1 MAQEGGSREV
11 IFREVLNQAAG
22 QYGLQ
27 LTDEQMIA
35 FTKYFETLVEW
46 NQKVNLTAI
55 TAPQDVAI
63 KHMIDSLS
71 CYDDAIFKVGASII
85 DVGTGA
91 GFPGLPLKIYR
102 PDLKLTLFDSLNKRI
117 LFLQAIADILGIT
130 DIEFIHSRAEDGGRS
145 KQFRERYDIAVS
157 RAVARLDVLC
167 EWCLPF
173 VTVGGFFIALKGSQY
188 SLEVDEAQG
197 AIQLLGG
204 EITKIQ
210 KIKLPGLDD
219 VRAVIYI
226 KKIKKTPL
234 VFPRRPG
241 MAEKKTTKVNKK

>member
-1 MAQEGGSREV
+1 M
-11 IFREVLNQAAG
+11 IFREVLEQGAREHG
-22 QYGLQ
+22 VV

-46 NQKVNLTAI
+46 NEKVNLTAI

-71 CYDDAIFKVGASII
+71 CYDEAIFTPGARII

-117 LFLQAIADILGIT
+117 LFLKAVAETLGIT
-130 DIEFIHSRAEDGGRS
+130 DIEFVHSRAEDGGKS
-145 KQFRERYDIAVS
+145 KQFREQYDIVVS
-157 RAVARLDVLC
+157 RAVARLNVLC

-173 VTVGGFFIALKGSQY
+173 VAVGGFFIALKGSQY
-188 SLEVDEAQG
+188 NLEVDEAQG
-197 AIQLLGG
+197 ALQRLGG

-210 KIKLPGLDD
+210 NVKLPGLDD
-219 VRAVIYI
+219 IRAVIYI
-226 KKIKKTPL
+226 KKIKKTPASY
-234 VFPRRPG
+234 PRRPG
-241 MAEKKTTKVNKK
+241 TAEKNPL

>member
-1 MAQEGGSREV
+1 M
-11 IFREVLNQAAG
+11 IFKKVLQQAASE
-22 QYGLQ
+22 YGIV

-35 FTKYFETLVEW
+35 LTKYFETLIEW
-46 NQKVNLTAI
+46 NEKVNLTAI
-55 TAPQDVAI
+55 TDPQDVAI

-71 CYDDAIFKVGASII
+71 CYDEAIFKQGATLI

-117 LFLQAIADILGIT
+117 LFLKAVAEILGIN
-130 DIEFIHSRAEDGGRS
+130 DIEFVHSRAEDGGNN

-157 RAVARLDVLC
+157 RAVARLNVLC

-173 VTVGGFFIALKGSQY
+173 VAVGGFFIALKGSQY
-188 SLEVDEAQG
+188 SLEANESQEA
-197 AIQLLGG
+197 IRRLGG

-210 KIKLPGLDD
+210 NIKLPGLDD
-219 VRAVIYI
+219 IRAVIYI

-234 VFPRRPG
+234 SYPRRPG
-241 MAEKKTTKVNKK
+241 VAEKNPL